1 MIAISMVFII
11 ATISLRGDAWLEA
24 TNFPRQLWDLTS
36 EELQLL
42 RDEGRVQKQALLG
55 QKKFGFKWK
64 RCWLEIWKVEFSLWM
79 GRKKDVICQKS
90 KQQTL
95 FFAKWDSHKE
105 EIHIWRAKGQNK
117 RAINTKN
124 VKHQI
129 PWRVFSRLSSKALP
143 RECIGSSHQLLY
155 LLYEIISWW

>member
-1 MIAISMVFII
+1 M
-11 ATISLRGDAWLEA
+11 
-24 TNFPRQLWDLTS
+24 
-36 EELQLL
+36 
-42 RDEGRVQKQALLG
+42 
-55 QKKFGFKWK
+55 
-64 RCWLEIWKVEFSLWM
+64 
-79 GRKKDVICQKS
+79 ICQKS

-129 PWRVFSRLSSKALP
+129 P
-143 RECIGSSHQLLY
+143 
-155 LLYEIISWW
+155 